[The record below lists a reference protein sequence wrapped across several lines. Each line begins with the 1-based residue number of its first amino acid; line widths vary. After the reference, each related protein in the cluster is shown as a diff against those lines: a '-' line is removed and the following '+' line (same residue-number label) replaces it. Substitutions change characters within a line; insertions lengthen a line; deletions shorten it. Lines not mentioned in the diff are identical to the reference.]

1 MILVDWETRLAVAN
15 QPDAEGYLV
24 PQGNV
29 WVGSIPSDVILANT
43 AVTWAGV
50 HWTMVIWQSLSDDSL
65 QRAEFMAHEAF
76 HRIRGEIGFPMPE
89 VPNAN
94 VHLDTLDGR
103 YWLQLE
109 WRALERALV
118 AQDPTAA
125 IGDALLFR
133 AARRA
138 LFGRATTEERSLEMH
153 EGLAEY
159 TGFRLGQMTE
169 VHVAEFVRSAPTR
182 YPSFVPSFAYASGP
196 AYGFLLDRVYP
207 AWREELTSEHDL
219 GDLLQSALSIILHGA
234 LSACA
239 AARARVYDGDALQQ
253 SEVARDQQRK
263 VEIATYRARLL
274 DGPGLILPLTARVQ
288 CAFDPRATMPIPES
302 GTVFPS
308 IHVSDAWGILNVE
321 RGGLWISNDWRTA
334 RIVAADDLSSH
345 RLSGDGWTLQL
356 AEGWGIQAAERPGDV
371 ELVQ

>member
-1 MILVDWETRLAVAN
+1 
-15 QPDAEGYLV
+15 
-24 PQGNV
+24 
-29 WVGSIPSDVILANT
+29 
-43 AVTWAGV
+43 
-50 HWTMVIWQSLSDDSL
+50 VIWQSLSDDSL
-65 QRAEFMAHEAF
+65 QRGEFMAHESF
-76 HRIRGEIGFPMPE
+76 HRIQGEIGFPMPE

-109 WRALERALV
+109 WRALERALM
-118 AQDPTAA
+118 AQDPATV

-138 LFGRATTEERSLEMH
+138 LFPRAAIEERALEMH

-159 TGFRLGQMTE
+159 TGFRLGQMAE
-169 VHVAEFVRSAPTR
+169 VHVAEFVRNAPTR
-182 YPSFVPSFAYASGP
+182 YPSFVRSFAYASGP

-207 AWREELTSEHDL
+207 TWREQLTPENDL
-219 GDLLQSALSIILHGA
+219 GELLQSALYIVLPQA
-234 LSACA
+234 LSAHA
-239 AARARVYDGDALQQ
+239 KARAQVYDGDALRQ
-253 SEVARDQQRK
+253 SELARERQRK
-263 VEIATYRARLL
+263 AEIDAYRARLL

-288 CAFDPRATMPIPES
+288 CAFDPRATVPIPEL

-308 IHVSDAWGILNVE
+308 IHVSDAWGILHVE
-321 RGGLWISNDWRTA
+321 RGGLWISNDWRTS